1 MQGKTRIKPL
11 FILCTALMTVAPA

>member
-11 FILCTALMTVAPA
+11 FILCTALMTVAP

>member
-11 FILCTALMTVAPA
+11 FILCTALMTVA